1 MNDSVHVVYDTITVV
16 SQVDSS
22 FMAQLDA
29 LVETSFGGGVE
40 LALVACT
47 ISAAIV
53 MLGVAIHRA
62 IS

>member
-1 MNDSVHVVYDTITVV
+1 MSSASAVIDTIRVISV
-16 SQVDSS
+16 VDSS
-22 FMAQLDA
+22 FMANING
-29 LVETSFGGGVE
+29 LVDSAFGGGVQ

-47 ISAAIV
+47 LSAAIV